1 MLLNEKL
8 PYLTLHHLCRYQC
21 QKINSFTP
29 NADML
34 IMKWKN
40 THFFFFFSSSFPYE
54 NVLLVP
60 PPPCNLFSKKKRPL
74 PPPHHHHTLGKHCI
88 VSANLHINNSGIF
101 HKKQVYRLSLA
112 FAIFFN
118 VVTCTLTRGNR
129 NCWLPFFF
137 FSIQRGALLLY

>member
-40 THFFFFFSSSFPYE
+40 THFFFFFFIFPIWKCSTG
-54 NVLLVP
+54 LP
-60 PPPCNLFSKKKRPL
+60 PPHAIYFLKKKGPS
-74 PPPHHHHTLGKHCI
+74 PHHHHTLGKHCI